1 MEIKKNGLVP
11 IYMQIVYEIKNK
23 INFGNLKSGNQLP
36 SVRSLSDECDI
47 NVNTVIKVYDTLI
60 KEGYVTSQ
68 KGVGYYVSSNVN
80 ENVAA
85 YQKEY
90 IRQSL
95 VLIKAAADIGNISF
109 DDICNLTKEVWNS
122 EQL

>member
-23 INFGNLKSGNQLP
+23 INFGNLKSGDQLP

-47 NVNTVIKVYDTLI
+47 NANTVIKAYDTLI

-95 VLIKAAADIGNISF
+95 VLIKAAAKIGNISF
-109 DDICNLTKEVWNS
+109 DDICNLAKEVWHS
-122 EQL
+122 E